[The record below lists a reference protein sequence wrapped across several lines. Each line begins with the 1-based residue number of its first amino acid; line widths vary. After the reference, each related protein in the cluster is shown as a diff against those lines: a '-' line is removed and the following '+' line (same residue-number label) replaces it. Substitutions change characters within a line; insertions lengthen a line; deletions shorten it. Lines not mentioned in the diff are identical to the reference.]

1 MTDSQFLGT
10 IWILRNLNEHHY
22 DLTSAKS
29 MICQINTNCSS
40 FQLLNVSF
48 RIKLEMP
55 KTDLL
60 QFFYQIFLN
69 ITLKL
74 AKFGLIFLSSHV
86 FAILK
91 FDNSYFGI
99 LL

>member
-29 MICQINTNCSS
+29 MICQINTICSS

-60 QFFYQIFLN
+60 QFFI
-69 ITLKL
+69 
-74 AKFGLIFLSSHV
+74 KFF
-86 FAILK
+86 
-91 FDNSYFGI
+91 
-99 LL
+99 